1 MLRTGEGAQAVRI
14 IGSRYSPDFMALRSF
29 AQRTRLPHTVFDLED
44 TDDDEV
50 YLAGLGF
57 RRSQTP
63 IVLTSLGT
71 IEQATPGTL
80 AAHLGLT
87 YRPEPGFQF
96 DLVVVGCGP
105 AGLAAAVY
113 GASEGLNTLSLDAV
127 ATGGQAGASSRIEN
141 YVGFPNG
148 VSGEELTARAATQ
161 AQRLGARLNS
171 PCDVGGLR
179 PGLGF
184 YVVELTDGS
193 EIPARSVIIASG
205 ARYQR
210 LAVDDLD
217 RFEGAGVYY
226 AATDLEA
233 RMCTDS
239 EVIVVGGG
247 NSAGQAAI
255 YLAHQGSRVSIAI
268 RRDDLRTS
276 MSAYLVDR
284 IDADPRIELLTCT
297 EVRALEGDQHLERVT
312 LEHTATG
319 EHRTVPCV
327 GLFCFIGA
335 QPATGWLD
343 GAVALDDRG
352 FVLTDRSLP
361 DDDRARSRVR
371 EPGATAAR
379 DVPARCVRRRRR
391 PERLAQAR
399 RRGRRRGFRARCGRC
414 TTTSPPW
421 ADVSGRSRRRRRHEG
436 ELLRDQS
443 VRRHAIVVCVHHRRH
458 HQLVG
463 GGALDER
470 AEPLVHGGGRSDDVR
485 AGPRLHAVALG
496 RCEPVLGRL
505 LRGRVDVGPP
515 LPQTEE
521 RQRPRA
527 RQPPRP
533 LLGLGADHRDPEHH
547 VRLLQVLRR
556 PERGRGTRRA
566 RRRARPARSGTRTR
580 TACRARLRR
589 VRCTCSSPA
598 ARSRGGSRAPGRR

>member
-1 MLRTGEGAQAVRI
+1 MTGSVRLPDEGAPILDAHTLAALQPLGTVREVEAGEILFRAGDAADDFIVILEGSVEIVRPGVGWSPEEVLTTHVAGGFLGEMNLLTRQKAYLTARAATTGRMLVIPGERFRRVMAEQPDLADVIFRAFEVRREVLRTGEGAQALRI

-63 IVLTSLGT
+63 LVLTSLGT

-179 PGLGF
+179 PGIGF

-361 DDDRARSRVR
+361 DAITRGPAFTNRAPLPLETSL
-371 EPGATAAR
+371 PGVFAA
-379 DVPARCVRRRRR
+379 
-391 PERLAQAR
+391 
-399 RRGRRRGFRARCGRC
+399 G
-414 TTTSPPW
+414 
-421 ADVSGRSRRRRRHEG
+421 
-436 ELLRDQS
+436 
-443 VRRHAIVVCVHHRRH
+443 
-458 HQLVG
+458 
-463 GGALDER
+463 
-470 AEPLVHGGGRSDDVR
+470 DVR
-485 AGPRLHAVALG
+485 NGSLKRVAAAVGEGSSAVRSVHDHLAALG
-496 RCEPVLGRL
+496 
-505 LRGRVDVGPP
+505 
-515 LPQTEE
+515 
-521 RQRPRA
+521 
-527 RQPPRP
+527 
-533 LLGLGADHRDPEHH
+533 
-547 VRLLQVLRR
+547 
-556 PERGRGTRRA
+556 
-566 RRRARPARSGTRTR
+566 
-580 TACRARLRR
+580 
-589 VRCTCSSPA
+589 
-598 ARSRGGSRAPGRR
+598 

>member
-1 MLRTGEGAQAVRI
+1 MTGSVRLPDEGAPILDAHALEGLRPLGTVREVEAGEILFRAGDAADDFIVILDGSVEIVRPGVGWSPEEVLTTHVAGGFLGEMNLLTRQKAYLTARAATTGRMLVIPGERFRRVMAEQPDLADVIFRAFEVRREVLRTGEGAQAVRI

-63 IVLTSLGT
+63 LVLTSLGT

-80 AAHLGLT
+80 AAQLGLT

-148 VSGEELTARAATQ
+148 VSGEELTSRAATQ

-255 YLAHQGSRVSIAI
+255 YLAHQGSRVSVAI

-319 EHRTVPCV
+319 ERRTVPCV

-361 DDDRARSRVR
+361 DAIARGPAFTNRAPLPLETSL
-371 EPGATAAR
+371 PGVFAA
-379 DVPARCVRRRRR
+379 
-391 PERLAQAR
+391 
-399 RRGRRRGFRARCGRC
+399 G
-414 TTTSPPW
+414 
-421 ADVSGRSRRRRRHEG
+421 
-436 ELLRDQS
+436 
-443 VRRHAIVVCVHHRRH
+443 
-458 HQLVG
+458 
-463 GGALDER
+463 
-470 AEPLVHGGGRSDDVR
+470 DVR
-485 AGPRLHAVALG
+485 NGSLKRVAAAVGEGSSAVRSVHDHLAALG
-496 RCEPVLGRL
+496 
-505 LRGRVDVGPP
+505 
-515 LPQTEE
+515 
-521 RQRPRA
+521 
-527 RQPPRP
+527 
-533 LLGLGADHRDPEHH
+533 
-547 VRLLQVLRR
+547 
-556 PERGRGTRRA
+556 
-566 RRRARPARSGTRTR
+566 
-580 TACRARLRR
+580 
-589 VRCTCSSPA
+589 
-598 ARSRGGSRAPGRR
+598 